1 MVPWSK
7 AHYGPKRKVGSDR
20 IMENKRREGQRRY
33 RGKARNSGLGPDMGE
48 IQADPEDFHV

>member
-20 IMENKRREGQRRY
+20 IMENQRREGQRRY
-33 RGKARNSGLGPDMGE
+33 RGKARNSGLGPEMGD